1 MKKHLLFILVLFLV
15 LPGTAQVAVVR
26 PKKGSVQHGSTS
38 LTVATPRNMNARFW
52 LYVDDVLQNEQSV
65 RSICVHNLAEDS
77 YYVRVELDNALQ
89 NCVGQFIDLRQS
101 HNLAVVSS
109 GKWYG
114 LEPSDV
120 NVRPDLTMDLKT
132 AQVEPVVPPTPPVPP
147 TPLPPYAMNA
157 RDYEEAYQLIDD
169 ESFDSSKLTLAQ
181 QVVSMN
187 PMSASQILGICKLF
201 SFESNKL
208 EFAKYAYEFCVD
220 RNKYYLLNEAF
231 TYESSK
237 RELNEFIKGF

>member
-1 MKKHLLFILVLFLV
+1 MV
-15 LPGTAQVAVVR
+15 LPTTAQVAAVKS
-26 PKKGSVQHGSTS
+26 KKGGGQHGNTS
-38 LTVATPRNMNARFW
+38 LTVTTPRNMNARFW

-65 RSICVHNLAEDS
+65 RSICVRNLGEDS

-89 NCVGQFIDLRQS
+89 NCVGQFVDLRQS

-120 NVRPDLTMDLKT
+120 NVRPELTMDLKT
-132 AQVEPVVPPTPPVPP
+132 SQAEPSVVPPAPPVPP
-147 TPLPPYAMNA
+147 TPPSPYAMNPK
-157 RDYEEAYQLIDD
+157 DYDAAYQMISK
-169 ESFDSSKLTLAQ
+169 ESFDSSKLTIAE
-181 QVVSMN
+181 QVVSSN
-187 PMSASQILGICKLF
+187 PMSANQILGICKLF

-220 RNKYYLLNEAF
+220 RNKYFLLNEAF
-231 TYESSK
+231 TY
-237 RELNEFIKGF
+237 